1 MLFSSITFLYYF
13 LPVVLFLYYLLPA
26 CLKNPWLLLASLFF
40 YGWGEPVFVLF
51 MMIAIL
57 FAYTAGILIEKY
69 RKSTKGRWIFIF
81 AVVCSVGYLG
91 VFKYT
96 DFFLENLNRFTGLN
110 LPLPGIG
117 LPIGIS
123 FYTFQLLSYLIDVYR
138 GDGRAKKNII
148 SFALY
153 ISMFPQLI
161 AGPIV
166 RYTDIDRQLDERE
179 IHLYYLGEGMG
190 RFVIGLSKKVLLAN
204 PLGEF
209 CEIVKVSSD
218 LSVLYLWL
226 YGICYALHIYFDFSG
241 YSDMAIGLGKMLGF
255 DFMENFHYPYISK
268 SISEFWRRWH
278 MSLGSWFRDYVYIPL
293 GGNRVPLKRFC
304 LNIFIVWFLT
314 GFWHG
319 AGWNFILW
327 GLYFGVLLVIEKF
340 WLTKYLEKG
349 RGWNHFYVLFFII
362 ISFVIFDGTDGSKLI
377 YYLKAMFGGAGL
389 PFLSKE
395 MLYYTRHY
403 GVLILTACIA
413 ALPLGKNVYLKMKES
428 MGNKKWFEII
438 ESAGLILL
446 FVIATAYLV
455 DGSFNPFLYF
465 RF

>member
-13 LPVVLFLYYLLPA
+13 LPVVLFLYYLLPG
-26 CLKNPWLLLASLFF
+26 CLKNVWLLLASLFF
-40 YGWGEPVFVLF
+40 YGWGEPVFVIF
-51 MMIAIL
+51 MLLAIL
-57 FAYTAGILIEKY
+57 FAYAAGLLIEKY
-69 RKSTKGRWIFIF
+69 RESTKGRWIFIL
-81 AVVCSVGYLG
+81 AVICSVGYLG

-96 DFFLENLNRFTGLN
+96 DFFIDNANRLVGLN

-123 FYTFQLLSYLIDVYR
+123 FYTFQLLSYLVDVYR
-138 GDGRAKKNII
+138 GDVEARKDMI

-166 RYTDIDRQLDERE
+166 RYTDIEKQLDERQ
-179 IHLYYLGEGMG
+179 IHIYNVGDGIG
-190 RFVIGLSKKVLLAN
+190 RFIIGLSKKVILAN

-209 CEIVKVSSD
+209 CEIVKESSD
-218 LSVLYLWL
+218 LSVAYLWL
-226 YGICYALHIYFDFSG
+226 YGICYTLHIYYDFSG
-241 YSDMAIGLGKMLGF
+241 YSDMAIGLGRMLGF
-255 DFMENFHYPYISK
+255 DFIENFNYPLISK

-278 MSLGSWFRDYVYIPL
+278 MSLGTWFRDYVYIPL
-293 GGNRVPLKRFC
+293 GGNRVSVGRFC
-304 LNIFIVWFLT
+304 MNLFIVWFLT

-327 GLYFGVLLVIEKF
+327 GLYFGVLLAMEKF
-340 WLTKYLEKG
+340 WIGKYLYKAK
-349 RGWNHFYVLFFII
+349 GWNHLYVLFFTT
-362 ISFVIFDGTDGSKLI
+362 ISFVIFDGTDSARLL

-389 PFLSKE
+389 PILSTE
-395 MLYYTRHY
+395 MLYYLRHY
-403 GVLILTACIA
+403 GILIVLSCIA
-413 ALPLGKNVYLKMKES
+413 ALPAGKNIYLKIKES
-428 MGNKKWFEII
+428 QNGNRWFETA
-438 ESAGLILL
+438 ETMGMILL
-446 FVIATAYLV
+446 LVIVTAYLV